1 MPRVLLRGRM
11 GVSGVGRR
19 GDLERG
25 SSARLE
31 GLVVCHSA
39 FDLHADGLCHPAS
52 CDDCP
57 LELQSVGQR
66 VLAGGGRGGA
76 GAGARCCWSGCVEC
90 GSQERVHVRYT
101 LSVSSPESQQS
112 ERCEPLSLL
121 RLTADSDSDSLFSTS
136 DCSVRVCVRTEYAA
150 QIPCRPL
157 HREAPAPSAASP
169 LDRDRDAEQC
179 AATAGH
185 DARQRGQSRVRSDA
199 RSLCRSRSLCRRRQ
213 QVREPVDDRCRP
225 HDRQA
230 RIQGESLSRSRA

>member
-1 MPRVLLRGRM
+1 M

-76 GAGARCCWSGCVEC
+76 GAGARCCWSGCLEC

-121 RLTADSDSDSLFSTS
+121 RLTADSDSDSLFHLGLLCTS
-136 DCSVRVCVRTEYAA
+136 LREDGICCSD
-150 QIPCRPL
+150 PMP
-157 HREAPAPSAASP
+157 PAPP
-169 LDRDRDAEQC
+169 
-179 AATAGH
+179 
-185 DARQRGQSRVRSDA
+185 RGSCTLRRVSSRPRP
-199 RSLCRSRSLCRRRQ
+199 RRRAVRRHCGSRRSTTGSESRQ
-213 QVREPVDDRCRP
+213 IRRQVTLSQPESMSTPAAGTRARRRPVP
-225 HDRQA
+225 PT
-230 RIQGESLSRSRA
+230 